1 MSKMVGRQ
9 ILCAQRQAFAYK
21 TSLHTNQL
29 KRIARL
35 SSFAC
40 VSAQEQEVKLEYFES
55 PDEITEF
62 VTVQKYCEANTCNCS
77 PNRRDQTLDPNI
89 FSPTEYDSRGK
100 KVGSRNTIPLRI
112 NNLGRQV
119 QVPGCWT
126 CLSRA

>member
-1 MSKMVGRQ
+1 MW
-9 ILCAQRQAFAYK
+9 
-21 TSLHTNQL
+21 
-29 KRIARL
+29 
-35 SSFAC
+35 
-40 VSAQEQEVKLEYFES
+40 SAHEQEVTLEYIES
-55 PDEITEF
+55 PDDITEF
-62 VTVQKYCEANTCNCS
+62 VTVQKYCEANTCNFS